1 MKPCS
6 RHGLMDLR
14 ISAFI
19 GIFEDLMGF
28 YRILWDVNGNSTAF
42 YFESFVGFSLDFN
55 GFRRIL

>member
-1 MKPCS
+1 
-6 RHGLMDLR
+6 MDLR